1 MNGGAIEEYEF
12 LAYADGLLPEERR
25 ASVAAALAGNPER
38 AADVAAWQRQNE
50 TLRGLYPVVARDST
64 PAALSPHR
72 IGRDIRTGRAR
83 NLRMAVAATLLV
95 AAGGLAGWFGRE
107 LAAGVPQAGFSLVGE
122 AMAAHSLYTREVVHA
137 VEVKADQEQHLA
149 SWLSK
154 RLDRPLVIPDL
165 RQEGLAFI
173 GGRLL
178 PANGGPAAQYM
189 YEDEGGNRVTFYIVP
204 APGKAET
211 ALRYVSGDGLVSY
224 LWTDN
229 ALDCAIVSDLPRER
243 VQQIAMSA
251 YKQFE

>member
-1 MNGGAIEEYEF
+1 MNGGAIEDDDF
-12 LAYADGLLPEERR
+12 QAYADGLLPEERR

-38 AADVAAWQRQNE
+38 AAQVAAWQRQNE
-50 TLRGLYPVVARDST
+50 TLRGLYPEVARDGT
-64 PAALSPHR
+64 PATLSPYR
-72 IGRDIRTGRAR
+72 IDRDIRISRSR
-83 NLRMAVAATLLV
+83 SLRMAVAATLLV

-107 LAAGVPQAGFSLVGE
+107 LAFGLPQTGFSLVGE

-154 RLDRPLVIPDL
+154 RLGHPLVIPDL
-165 RQEGLAFI
+165 RHEGLTFI

-189 YEDEGGNRVTFYIVP
+189 YEDEGGNRVTFFIVP
-204 APGKAET
+204 APGKAESS
-211 ALRYVSGDGLVSY
+211 LRHVSGNGLVSY

-229 ALDCAIVSDLPRER
+229 ALDCAIVSALPRER

-251 YKQFE
+251 YRQFE